1 MLGNYNRERLELEK
15 TYFDEA
21 NIYRS
26 SKVKENGQTKF
37 ENNILYEKQACAI
50 SKKTLP
56 NNNQSESSNAII
68 DAVTL
73 FITPEIEIKQGDI
86 VEVTHFGRTH
96 KYIAGEPFVYATH
109 QEILLDREG
118 NA

>member
-1 MLGNYNRERLELEK
+1 MLGNYNRERFELEK

-26 SKVKENGQTKF
+26 VKKKENGQTKF
-37 ENNILYEKQACAI
+37 VNSLLYKKQVCAI

-73 FITPEIEIKQGDI
+73 FIAPELEIKQGDV

-96 KYIAGEPFVYATH
+96 KYIAGEPFVYSTH
-109 QEILLDREG
+109 QEILLDREE